1 MNRMILGGVAIA
13 TAGFAAGLAV
23 AQAMP
28 QTGRTPQFENADV
41 KVWRSVI
48 APNSPLPLHRHEH
61 PRVLVA
67 LTGGTMAIVEQDGSR
82 DVQKWETGNAYWL
95 PANKPGTL
103 HQDVN
108 IGDKPI
114 VVVVAELKG
123 VS

>member
-1 MNRMILGGVAIA
+1 MILGGVAIA
-13 TAGFAAGLAV
+13 LTGFAAGLAV
-23 AQAMP
+23 AQAVP

-67 LTGGTMAIVEQDGSR
+67 LTGGTMAIVEEDGTE
-82 DVQKWETGNAYWL
+82 DVQVWESGNAYWL
-95 PANKPGTL
+95 PANKPGSL

-108 IGDKPI
+108 VGDKPI